1 MSTSCALCCSQIY
14 SAVRRG
20 EETEDTLG
28 SFLHCSIQLPTSE
41 TVHGRIGAGPCLKQ
55 CVQDIECEYRAT
67 LQRTSIAQYITGSLL
82 EATTSLGARS
92 GLLSSFGGST
102 GRIML
107 KERQPGNSMANSNPV
122 PSSSAGISKELID
135 LQPLI
140 QFPEEVASILTEQE
154 QNIYRRVLP
163 MDYLCFLT
171 RDLSSPECQ
180 RSLPRLKASIS
191 ESILT
196 SQSGEHNALED
207 LVMRFNEVGTHLDV
221 SVFEPTCVILK
232 CISCLDLSVFDISPA
247 CLYVFY
253 DGQFPF
259 QALRLPPHCLLPSP
273 HSTLT
278 ACNSDGDYKYFNS

>member
-1 MSTSCALCCSQIY
+1 M
-14 SAVRRG
+14 
-20 EETEDTLG
+20 D
-28 SFLHCSIQLPTSE
+28 P
-41 TVHGRIGAGPCLKQ
+41 
-55 CVQDIECEYRAT
+55 
-67 LQRTSIAQYITGSLL
+67 
-82 EATTSLGARS
+82 SLGITIIFFF
-92 GLLSSFGGST
+92 L
-102 GRIML
+102 
-107 KERQPGNSMANSNPV
+107 ERQLGTSMANSNPV

-207 LVMRFNEVGTHLDV
+207 LVMRFNEVRSHLDV
-221 SVFEPTCVILK
+221 SVFEPTCIILK
-232 CISCLDLSVFDISPA
+232 CTSCLGLSVFDISPT
-247 CLYVFY
+247 CLCLFY
-253 DGQFPF
+253 DGQFPS
-259 QALRLPPHCLLPSP
+259 QSLRLPPYCLLPP

-278 ACNSDGDYKYFNS
+278 ACKSDGVYKYFNS